1 VDTGAVPQDDN
12 ATLAGQRKMVYARG
26 ADGRMVGVPS
36 RGWEAEAIVTGQAV
50 EAMRRA
56 AQEALQRAREGR
68 ASALE
73 YWMLE
78 RRMDPALLAAAAGL
92 WRWRVRR
99 HLRPAVFARLSPALR
114 ARYAQALGIAPAD
127 FECLP

>member
-1 VDTGAVPQDDN
+1 MDARSVPQDDN

-26 ADGRMVGVPS
+26 ADGRMVGVAS

-50 EAMRRA
+50 EAMRQA
-56 AQEALQRAREGR
+56 AQAALQRVREGR

-92 WRWRVRR
+92 WGWRVRR
-99 HLRPAVFARLSPALR
+99 HLRPQVFARLSPALR
-114 ARYAQALGIAPAD
+114 ERYARALGIAPSD
-127 FECLP
+127 LECLP